1 MDRQLLADLAG
12 LLDRARKEAGAAFA
26 LLSDG
31 NGIELARAGDDGTL
45 PPPARA
51 FFSKENLRRLAL
63 ALDDE
68 DPDLLPPPEQTGGA
82 RIYGTRVGSLV
93 LSLVFGSEV
102 SPREVREWTRSGV
115 SRVRT
120 YLEGFRRERRR
131 RFLGFHL
138 TTRVCD
144 KTYVM
149 SAEVRGM
156 LEGLCDCLL
165 DMREALEMGADC
177 THLVSRFQETLGEL
191 VAWPKGGGESFQRNL
206 EILQR
211 SVEDLRAADLTS
223 ERLEA
228 IESGLEVTIE
238 SWPLP

>member
-1 MDRQLLADLAG
+1 MLGAVDRQLLADLAG
-12 LLDRARKEAGAAFA
+12 LVDRARNEAGAAFA

-31 NGIELARAGDDGTL
+31 SGLELARAGDDAGL
-45 PPPARA
+45 PAPARA
-51 FFSKENLRRLAL
+51 FLSGENLRRLAL

-68 DPDLLPPPEQTGGA
+68 DPDLLPPLDQTGGA
-82 RIYGTRVGSLV
+82 RVYGTRVGSLV
-93 LSLVFGSEV
+93 LSLVFGGEV
-102 SPREVREWTRSGV
+102 SPRRVRELTQTGV
-115 SRVRT
+115 ARVRT
-120 YLEGFRRERRR
+120 YLEGARRERRK

-138 TTRVCD
+138 TTRVCAKLD
-144 KTYVM
+144 
-149 SAEVRGM
+149 
-156 LEGLCDCLL
+156 GLCDCLL
-165 DMREALEMGADC
+165 DMQEALETGADSSL
-177 THLVSRFQETLGEL
+177 LVRRFRETLGEL

-211 SVEDLRAADLTS
+211 SVEDLRAEDLTS